1 MKLLGTKETL
11 HTSCMIHHET
21 TDVEMIAHVDDLFV
35 VGWLKH
41 TQDVYRG
48 LADAVEMKCTYAG
61 PKTGKPVTSNA
72 LGGRAE
78 NSWRPQARRH
88 RAEGDRSGEV

>member
-1 MKLLGTKETL
+1 
-11 HTSCMIHHET
+11 MIHHET

-48 LADAVEMKCTYAG
+48 LADAVEMKNTYAG
-61 PKTGKPVTSNA
+61 PKTGNSDVEYLGRPGWKFMETTSTPPP
-72 LGGRAE
+72 
-78 NSWRPQARRH
+78 W
-88 RAEGDRSGEV
+88 